1 MGVLA
6 GFIALVA
13 VGAAIIGII
22 VAIAFAARACLNWV
36 LGPLDRAAKNR
47 QFPIQ
52 FGLADLLCLFV
63 LIQLS
68 IGFLQW
74 MSGDVEAVVVL
85 DILLG
90 VIVIVVWWKCVR
102 TLSQAGIHGAWQRCF
117 VLTLRSARRVRQQ
130 RRPGRSALF
139 CSLFLR
145 GPTTLHRRLAAGSR
159 DNLAPYPL
167 RPQPFHQGNRR
178 CEQRYC
184 VRKECRRNVVGWDKR
199 SPFAGHALA

>member
-117 VLTLRSARRVRQQ
+117 VLTLALPGAYVSSVALVVLPFFAAYSFAAQQ
-130 RRPGRSALF
+130 PSTAVWLLVVEIILPLILYGLSHFTRAIV
-139 CSLFLR
+139 
-145 GPTTLHRRLAAGSR
+145 AASK
-159 DNLAPYPL
+159 DIAS
-167 RPQPFHQGNRR
+167 
-178 CEQRYC
+178 E
-184 VRKECRRNVVGWDKR
+184 KSVG
-199 SPFAGHALA
+199 AT